1 VSFYRPILLR
11 LGLLGFS
18 KVCRFRVN
26 ASVRVMLRLSFSDR
40 DGIRL
45 PDVELVEF
53 YVGILT
59 YSSGGFIGGP
69 APPPPLGDGPTPSR
83 YS

>member
-1 VSFYRPILLR
+1 
-11 LGLLGFS
+11 
-18 KVCRFRVN
+18 VCRFRVN

-59 YSSGGFIGGP
+59 YSSGGFRGGP
-69 APPPPLGDGPTPSR
+69 APPPPPLGDGPTPSR